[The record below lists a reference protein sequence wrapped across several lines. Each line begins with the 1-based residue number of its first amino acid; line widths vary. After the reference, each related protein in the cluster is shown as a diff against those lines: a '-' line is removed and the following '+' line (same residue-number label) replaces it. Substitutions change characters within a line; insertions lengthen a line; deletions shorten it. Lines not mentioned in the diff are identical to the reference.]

1 MGIPTPKAE
10 EKVVYEGKILQVVTQ
25 DMDIDGKV
33 VTFEW
38 ARRSPGTRI
47 IVCKDSKILLNREYR
62 REQGKW
68 DYRLPG
74 GKVFDK
80 LTEYTAF
87 LRDGGDVL
95 SAALDAVK
103 KEAMEE
109 VGLEVDTLTHFAI
122 SKNGATVEWDLYY
135 FVADS
140 YREIGSINRELGEV
154 IDVEWVN
161 ISKVLELIK
170 NGEFAEDRS
179 VGVLMRYF
187 MVNGYI

>member
-47 IVCKDSKILLNREYR
+47 IVSKGRKILLNREYR

-80 LTEYTAF
+80 LIEYTAF

-103 KEAMEE
+103 KEAREE
-109 VGLEVDTLTHFAI
+109 VGLEVDTLTHFAT
-122 SKNGATVEWDLYY
+122 SKNGATVEWNLYY

-140 YREIGSINRELGEV
+140 YREIGSINHELGEV
-154 IDVEWVN
+154 IDVEWVD
-161 ISKVLELIK
+161 ISRVLELIK